1 MTLAWGIAAT
11 GRMARTV
18 GSLIAAHPDM
28 RVAAVGSRDPGRGAA
43 LAAELGAARSH
54 PSYDE
59 LVADPDVE
67 AVYVATPHAMHA
79 EVVELALAAGLPVLC
94 EKPLTHSLAE
104 TERLLDLA
112 IGARVFLMEAVWT
125 RFNPLVQQLADLV
138 HRGELGEVRSV
149 HAAFGLVAP
158 DDPAHRLWDPALGG
172 GALLDLG
179 IYPVDFARLLLGN
192 PDRVQAT
199 GRIASTG
206 VDADAGLL
214 LSFLGGARALLDT
227 SLTAVLPSMAT
238 VSGTLAYAEL
248 GPAFHAPTWLRLTG
262 PDGTAREVGVADRSA
277 GYVGELDEVAR
288 CLAAG
293 RTESAVLPLS
303 ETLATMTV
311 LDQARQL
318 LS

>member
-11 GRMARTV
+11 GRIAQTV
-18 GSLIAAHPDM
+18 GSVIAAHPDM
-28 RVAAVGSRDPGRGAA
+28 RVAAVGSRHPGRGAA

-54 PSYDE
+54 ASYDA
-59 LVADPDVE
+59 LVADPDVD

-79 EVVELALAAGLPVLC
+79 EVVELALAAGRPVLC

-104 TERLLDLA
+104 TERLVGLA
-112 IGARVFLMEAVWT
+112 QGARVFLMEAMWT
-125 RFNPLVQQLADLV
+125 RFNPLVQQLGDLV

-149 HAAFGLVAP
+149 HAAFGFVAP

-179 IYPVDFARLLLGN
+179 IYPVDFARLLLGA
-192 PDRVQAT
+192 PDRIQAT
-199 GRIASTG
+199 GRFASTG

-214 LSFLGGARALLDT
+214 LTFPGGGRALLDV
-227 SLTAVLPSMAT
+227 SLTAVLPSIAT
-238 VSGTLAYAEL
+238 VSGTRAYAEL
-248 GPAFHAPTWLRLTG
+248 GSAFHAPTWLRLTG
-262 PDGTAREVGVADRSA
+262 PDGSTREVGVADRSA
-277 GYVGELDEVAR
+277 GYVGELEEVAR

-293 RTESAVLPLS
+293 RTESDVMPLS
-303 ETLATMTV
+303 ETLATMIV
-311 LDQARQL
+311 LDRARLL